1 MNLNRN
7 PRCPFPIEVAC
18 WQDLASDMKGYNI
31 GIDIEKYVES
41 VIKESVIIK
50 QNGEHKH
57 ECGVNW
63 PATLP
68 YETVL
73 AGRVI
78 VKYITQ
84 QEHFGNFSTIVNL
97 DLCHTY
103 ETICE
108 KKVSASIGS

>member
-7 PRCPFPIEVAC
+7 PWYPFPIEVAC
-18 WQDLASDMKGYNI
+18 RQDLESDMKGYYI
-31 GIDIEKYVES
+31 GIYLEKYVES

-63 PATLP
+63 PAALP
-68 YETVL
+68 SETVL

-78 VKYITQ
+78 VKIYVIIMKQ
-84 QEHFGNFSTIVNL
+84 FVRRKFPLLL
-97 DLCHTY
+97 DLD
-103 ETICE
+103 
-108 KKVSASIGS
+108 VSKIAGL